1 MESQDQ
7 VLSFP
12 LTNVRSRQ
20 IFRYDTGHN
29 AIRIL
34 YDSGA
39 QLPVWCKGTE
49 VLMKSYPDAQKT
61 QMYCEISGFGKDK
74 ENADVYI
81 IPLFELSNHGVTF
94 AIKNLV
100 IADLLKPFVGC
111 DLIISETM
119 FAKADTTTIRRSKR
133 ELQINFD
140 ALNRPFICTAKNIYG
155 ELSGISVWTQTDDD
169 SMEQKA

>member
-34 YDSGA
+34 YDS
-39 QLPVWCKGTE
+39 
-49 VLMKSYPDAQKT
+49 
-61 QMYCEISGFGKDK
+61 
-74 ENADVYI
+74 
-81 IPLFELSNHGVTF
+81 
-94 AIKNLV
+94 
-100 IADLLKPFVGC
+100 LLKPFVGC

-119 FAKADTTTIRRSKR
+119 FAKADTTTVRRSKR

-140 ALNRPFICTAKNIYG
+140 ALDRPFICTAKNIYG
-155 ELSGISVWTQTDDD
+155 ELSGITVWTQLDDD
-169 SMEQKA
+169 SMEKMV